1 MEIALIVELLIK
13 SVLTILVKEC
23 FTVCKTVID
32 DNRKVFYNDG
42 DISIEVLLELND
54 SLKIENEFQRE
65 QIVSLLEKLKSCSIN
80 ND

>member
-13 SVLTILVKEC
+13 SVLTILVKQC